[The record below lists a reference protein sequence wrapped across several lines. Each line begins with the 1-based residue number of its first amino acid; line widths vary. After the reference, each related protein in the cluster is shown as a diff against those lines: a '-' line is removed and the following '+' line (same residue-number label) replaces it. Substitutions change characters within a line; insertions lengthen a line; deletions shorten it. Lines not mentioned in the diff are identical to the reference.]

1 MSMNGAEALVAT
13 LADNGVDA
21 CFANPGTS
29 EMHLVAALG
38 REPRVRSVL
47 GLFEGVCTGAADG
60 FGRIAGRPAATLLHL
75 GPGLAN
81 GSANLH
87 NARRAGSPVVNI
99 VGDHATWH
107 RAADAP
113 LASDIESL
121 ARPNAQWVRTAE
133 TADDA
138 ARLAAEAV
146 RASLGPPAGPA
157 TLILPADCAWTEAR
171 GPGPRLDRP
180 RRALSAD
187 IEGAAR
193 AVRAARRPLVL
204 VGGTACGEQGVAAMA
219 RLHAAGVRTMVDTFT
234 SRQARG
240 AGRFSPERMKY
251 YAEAALADL
260 EGVDLML
267 LAETK
272 RPVAFFAYPDKP
284 SVLVPE
290 GCELRSLA
298 EPHED
303 GTAALEALADTL
315 GAPAQ
320 ASAEPP
326 AQPRGPAGPL
336 TPRALGDALARH
348 LPDGA
353 IVSDEAITAS
363 QPITQQTAGAAP
375 HDWMQLLGG
384 SIGQGIPLALGAAV
398 AAPGR
403 KVVALV
409 GDGSAAYTLQG
420 LWTLAREGLDVA
432 VVILANHSY
441 RILNIEMQRT
451 GAENSKAASRM
462 LEIGDPRM
470 DWTALAAGFGVPA
483 ERAVDGPAFD
493 AAFARAMAE
502 PGPRLIEA
510 VIGEAAR

>member
-1 MSMNGAEALVAT
+1 MNGAEALVAT

-38 REPRVRSVL
+38 REPRIRSVL

-60 FGRIAGRPAATLLHL
+60 YGRMVGRPAATLLHL

-87 NARRAGSPVVNI
+87 NARRAGSPVVNV

-121 ARPNAQWVRTAE
+121 ARPNARWVRTAE
-133 TADDA
+133 SADHA
-138 ARLAAEAV
+138 ARLAAEV
-146 RASLGPPAGPA
+146 VEASLGPPAGPA
-157 TLILPADCAWTEAR
+157 TLILPADCAWAAAA
-171 GPGPRLDRP
+171 GPGPRLQPP
-180 RRALSAD
+180 RRAPPAD
-187 IEGAAR
+187 IDAAAR
-193 AVRAARRPLVL
+193 AVRAARRPVL
-204 VGGTACGEQGVAAMA
+204 LAGGAACGERGVAAMA
-219 RLHAAGVRTMVDTFT
+219 RLQAAGVRVLIDTFV

-240 AGRFSPERMKY
+240 RGRFSPERMKY

-284 SVLVPE
+284 SVLVPD
-290 GCELRSLA
+290 GCDLRPLA
-298 EPHED
+298 TPDED
-303 GTAALEALADTL
+303 GAAALQALADAL

-320 ASAEPP
+320 GLVEPP
-326 AQPRGPAGPL
+326 ARPRDPAGPL
-336 TPRALGDALARH
+336 TPRAIGDALARH
-348 LPDGA
+348 LPEGA
-353 IVSDEAITAS
+353 VVSDEGITAS
-363 QPITQQTAGAAP
+363 QPILQQTAGAAP
-375 HDWMQLLGG
+375 HDWLQLLGG
-384 SIGQGIPLALGAAV
+384 SIGQGVPLAVGGAV

-403 KVVALV
+403 KVVAIV

-420 LWTLAREGLDVA
+420 LWTLAREGLDVT
-432 VVILANHSY
+432 VVILANASY
-441 RILNIEMQRT
+441 RILGIEMQRT
-451 GAENSKAASRM
+451 GAQGSPAASRM

-483 ERAVDGPAFD
+483 ERATDAAGFD
-493 AAFARAMAE
+493 AAFVRAMAE

-510 VIGEAAR
+510 VIG